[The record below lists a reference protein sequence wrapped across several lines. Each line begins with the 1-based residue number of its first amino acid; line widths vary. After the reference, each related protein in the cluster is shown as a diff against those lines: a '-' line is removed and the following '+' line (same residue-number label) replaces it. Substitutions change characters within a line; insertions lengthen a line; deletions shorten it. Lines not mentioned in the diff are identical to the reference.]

1 MTTTTQP
8 TLTGSGS
15 TETTGAGATE
25 RHNMPR
31 AASRDSGDGARTG
44 VAPLKGNAAQL
55 LQQVLFYA
63 GAVLLPGGLVVIGLG
78 WYGVAH
84 TPYEYNQNAY
94 IVSGGILGLGITFVG
109 GFLYFGSWLARIAL
123 DQRESQA
130 QLTEAIRALAGA
142 GGAAEAVAHVH
153 APVPAQAAAP
163 AAPAPTPA
171 PTPAPAAAAPVAE
184 ASDLVV
190 AGRGKTAHRP
200 DCDLIAGR
208 EDITAVADMTGLV
221 PCRLCLS

>member
-1 MTTTTQP
+1 MTTITNETP
-8 TLTGSGS
+8 VTGSGS
-15 TETTGAGATE
+15 SETTGAGATE
-25 RHNMPR
+25 RHSMPR
-31 AASRDSGDGARTG
+31 AGSRDSAGTG
-44 VAPLKGNAAQL
+44 VAPLKGNPAQV

-109 GFLYFGSWLARIAL
+109 GFLYFGSWLARIAI
-123 DQRESQA
+123 DQRESQQ
-130 QLTEAIRALAGA
+130 QLADAIRALAVA
-142 GGAAEAVAHVH
+142 GGKPESAVVAASYAA
-153 APVPAQAAAP
+153 APIAAP
-163 AAPAPTPA
+163 AAAPTRA
-171 PTPAPAAAAPVAE
+171 VAAPPAE